1 MSDET
6 PPTERPR
13 WRRWLT
19 LGEILAV
26 IGLLISGLTLWNNVA
41 MRHSQED
48 ARTDEAAREAKAKQ
62 IAERE
67 QALVSF
73 NGTSK
78 SGGDILV
85 LRDMADHGVQ
95 SIDVRFPPSLGL
107 PVQQALVQPE
117 IKAGWFENK
126 LLAITDGGPDAV
138 EGRLPVAITASYW
151 DGDQHRTDKAIY
163 DVVFTTEG
171 RILRGRDL
179 KLRGVVLRQRVHGD
193 AGKRLDTLWKAE
205 RKRLEAL
212 KK

>member
-6 PPTERPR
+6 PPPERPR

-26 IGLLISGLTLWNNVA
+26 FGLLISGLTLWNNVA

-48 ARTDEAAREAKAKQ
+48 ARAKEAAREAKAKE

-73 NGTSK
+73 NGTMK
-78 SGGDILV
+78 GGGDV
-85 LRDMADHGVQ
+85 LALQDMADHGVQ

-107 PVQQALVQPE
+107 PVRQAMVQPQIE
-117 IKAGWFENK
+117 AGWFEDK

-151 DGDQHRTDKAIY
+151 DGDRHRTDKAIY

-171 RILRGRDL
+171 RILRSRDL
-179 KLRGVVLRQRVHGD
+179 KLRGVVLRQRIHGD
-193 AGKRLDTLWKAE
+193 AGPKLDTMWKAE
-205 RKRLEAL
+205 RKRL
-212 KK
+212 KSNTG